1 MDETKISRRIADKI
15 KSEIGYCDIRIIPSD
30 GEDPEECMKRK
41 MFSGTEIGWIDER
54 F

>member
-1 MDETKISRRIADKI
+1 MYETDISKKIAGKLR
-15 KSEIGYCDIRIIPSD
+15 SEIGYCDIQIIPSD

-41 MFSGTEIGWIDER
+41 MLTNSEIGWIDER